1 MKKFVVTK
9 LTAIFAAAVLAAMPF
24 AAYVSAADAS
34 VTIPEGYY
42 VKEVKDSSD
51 KLVKGELTVSIP
63 DGVTGNYNVKAYEIL
78 RLVIPKDSNW
88 DFNGTTPAPMTN
100 TTNTSDSKNIFLV
113 TDAFAPMFAAA
124 KAAYNADT
132 TAGEALRG
140 ATKLYLTYDNENK
153 KLDISSTKPTSTKD
167 ENYVEIDN
175 SAGNK
180 IDRQYFEAS
189 IISKLTGS
197 KANPTE
203 TEASAVRLFSDWA
216 SKFVR
221 DGLVAEN
228 AVAVWNDST
237 KKYEFKNDNKLVY
250 GYHLIV
256 TTDASSNANTPALN
270 QNILNVPMAENVTL
284 KAKAI
289 SIDKSVSNLIDAN
302 KKNNGSAEA
311 DDTTTRYDDNEGT
324 KYDRMTSNIGDIN
337 HYVVESHIPSYTS
350 FDLDLAESKN
360 QLLPMSTEL
369 TEDNVKEDNVNE
381 DNVNNVT
388 NGKYVYLFRDTMKN
402 QDFIPTDVT
411 TTKYGKAVD
420 GLRVKIKASGS
431 LEEAVYKVKDF
442 GTDGLLL
449 VLNDSAAKDTAIGRL
464 WETDYD
470 SDSKKNFFAVNFDMK
485 KLKAFS
491 LDGRDVEFSY
501 NAELMGEAQTTGTDN
516 TANLKYSNDPFN
528 PATFATTT
536 HTNKLYTYEVKLDKL
551 FSDGAT
557 TDFYKYVSFKI
568 YSDQAM
574 THSIQFTGSNGSYV
588 RADSD
593 DATKSDDV
601 LKLNNN
607 DGTLLLHGLGEGTY
621 YLAEQSNDN
630 LTNAGYNILNPI
642 TVVIKAKDDDGT
654 LVDST
659 DFKLFSGTETQSGA
673 TLDQVA
679 VSVKSV
685 SDDYGI
691 EFEVINQKGFQ
702 LPLTGEMGN
711 WFLAIAGI
719 VLVAVGGTVIVL
731 VNKKKKPSER

>member
-51 KLVKGELTVSIP
+51 ELVKGELTVSIP

-78 RLVIPKDSNW
+78 RLVIPKNSNW
-88 DFNGTTPAPMTN
+88 HFGEASTPDPM
-100 TTNTSDSKNIFLV
+100 TNTSDSKNIFLV

-124 KAAYNADT
+124 KNAYNEAGE
-132 TAGEALRG
+132 AGEALRG

-153 KLDISSTKPTSTKD
+153 KLGISSTVPTGTKD

-175 SAGNK
+175 LVGNK
-180 IDRQYFEAS
+180 IDRTYFEAS

-197 KANPTE
+197 NANPTE

-221 DGLVAEN
+221 DSSVAEN
-228 AVAVWNDST
+228 AEAEWNVST
-237 KKYEFKNDNKLVY
+237 KVYEFKNDNKLVY

-302 KKNNGSAEA
+302 KKNNGSAA
-311 DDTTTRYDDNEGT
+311 QDDTTTRYDDNNDN

-350 FDLDLAESKN
+350 FDLDLAGSKN

-369 TEDNVKEDNVNE
+369 TEDNVNTATNE
-381 DNVNNVT
+381 
-388 NGKYVYLFRDTMKN
+388 KYVYLFCDTMKN

-411 TTKYGKAVD
+411 TTTNYGKAVD
-420 GLRVKIKASGS
+420 GLRVTIKESGS
-431 LEEAVYKVKDF
+431 LKEAVYKVKDF

-464 WETDYD
+464 WETNYD

-485 KLKAFS
+485 QLKALS

-536 HTNKLYTYEVKLDKL
+536 HTNKLYTYDVKLDKL

-557 TDFYKYVSFKI
+557 TDFYDDVSFKI
-568 YSDQAM
+568 YSDEAM
-574 THSIQFTGSNGSYV
+574 TNSIQFTGSNGSYV

-593 DATKSDDV
+593 DATTSDTLSV
-601 LKLNNN
+601 NNN
-607 DGTLLLHGLGEGTY
+607 DGTLLLRGLGEGTY
-621 YLAEQSNDN
+621 YLAEQNNTN

-659 DFKLFSGTETQSGA
+659 YFKLFSGTETKSGA

-691 EFEVINQKGFQ
+691 EFEVINQKGFL

-731 VNKKKKPSER
+731 VNKKKKPSEK

>member
-42 VKEVKDSSD
+42 VKEVKDSSNE
-51 KLVKGELTVSIP
+51 LVKGELTVSIP

-88 DFNGTTPAPMTN
+88 HFGEASTPDPMTN
-100 TTNTSDSKNIFLV
+100 TGDSKNIFLV

-124 KAAYNADT
+124 KNAYNEAGE
-132 TAGEALRG
+132 AGEALRG

-153 KLDISSTKPTSTKD
+153 KLGISSTKPAGTKD

-175 SAGNK
+175 SVGHK
-180 IDRQYFEAS
+180 IDRTYFEAS

-197 KANPTE
+197 NVSPTE

-221 DGLVAEN
+221 DSSVAEN
-228 AVAVWNDST
+228 AVAVWNVSN
-237 KKYEFKNDNKLVY
+237 KVYEFKNDNKLVY

-256 TTDASSNANTPALN
+256 TTDASSDANTPALN
-270 QNILNVPMAENVTL
+270 QNILNVPMAESVTL

-302 KKNNGSAEA
+302 KKNNGSAA
-311 DDTTTRYDDNEGT
+311 QDDTTTRYDDNGGT
-324 KYDRMTSNIGDIN
+324 KYDRMTSNVGDIN

-350 FDLDLAESKN
+350 FDLDLAGSKN

-369 TEDNVKEDNVNE
+369 TENNVNTA
-381 DNVNNVT
+381 T
-388 NGKYVYLFRDTMKN
+388 NEKYVYLFCDTMKN

-411 TTKYGKAVD
+411 TTTNYGKAVD

-431 LEEAVYKVKDF
+431 LKEAVYKVKDF

-464 WETDYD
+464 WETNYD

-485 KLKAFS
+485 QLKALS

-536 HTNKLYTYEVKLDKL
+536 HTNKLYTYDVKLDKL

-557 TDFYKYVSFKI
+557 TDFYNYVSFKI

-593 DATKSDDV
+593 DATTSDTLSV
-601 LKLNNN
+601 NNN
-607 DGTLLLHGLGEGTY
+607 DGTLLLRGLGEGTY
-621 YLAEQSNDN
+621 YLAEQSNTN

-642 TVVIKAKDDDGT
+642 TVVIKAKNDDGT
-654 LVDST
+654 PIDST
-659 DFKLFSGTETQSGA
+659 NFKLFSGKETKSGA

-691 EFEVINQKGFQ
+691 EFEVINQKGFL

-731 VNKKKKPSER
+731 VNKKKKPSEK

>member
-88 DFNGTTPAPMTN
+88 HFGEASTPDPMTN
-100 TTNTSDSKNIFLV
+100 TGDSKNIFLV
-113 TDAFAPMFAAA
+113 TDVFAPMFAAA
-124 KAAYNADT
+124 KNAYNEAGE
-132 TAGEALRG
+132 AGEALRG

-153 KLDISSTKPTSTKD
+153 KLGISSTVPTGTKD

-175 SAGNK
+175 SVGNK
-180 IDRQYFEAS
+180 IDRTYFEAS

-197 KANPTE
+197 NANPTE

-221 DGLVAEN
+221 DGSVAEN

-237 KKYEFKNDNKLVY
+237 KVYEFKNDNKLVY

-256 TTDASSNANTPALN
+256 TTDASSDANTPALN
-270 QNILNVPMAENVTL
+270 QNILNVPMAKNVTL

-302 KKNNGSAEA
+302 KKNNGSAA
-311 DDTTTRYDDNEGT
+311 QDDTTTRYDDNGGT

-350 FDLDLAESKN
+350 FDLDLAGSKN

-369 TEDNVKEDNVNE
+369 TE

-431 LEEAVYKVKDF
+431 LTEAVYKVKDF
-442 GTDGLLL
+442 GIDGLLL
-449 VLNDSAAKDTAIGRL
+449 VLNDSDAANTAIGRL
-464 WETDYD
+464 WETNYD

-485 KLKAFS
+485 QLKALS

-501 NAELMGEAQTTGTDN
+501 NAELMGEAKTADTDN

-528 PATFATTT
+528 PATFAKTT
-536 HTNKLYTYEVKLDKL
+536 HTNKLYTYDVKLDKL

-557 TDFYKYVSFKI
+557 TDFYDDVSFKI
-568 YSDQAM
+568 YSDEAM
-574 THSIQFTGSNGSYV
+574 TNSIQFTGSNGSYV

-593 DATKSDDV
+593 DATTSDTLSV
-601 LKLNNN
+601 NNN
-607 DGTLLLHGLGEGTY
+607 DGTLLLRGLGEGTY
-621 YLAEQSNDN
+621 YLAEQSNTN

-642 TVVIKAKDDDGT
+642 TVVIKAKNDDGT
-654 LVDST
+654 PIDST
-659 DFKLFSGTETQSGA
+659 DFKLFSGTETKSGA

-679 VSVKSV
+679 VSVRSV

-691 EFEVINQKGFQ
+691 EFEVINQKGFL

>member
-1 MKKFVVTK
+1 M
-9 LTAIFAAAVLAAMPF
+9 
-24 AAYVSAADAS
+24 
-34 VTIPEGYY
+34 
-42 VKEVKDSSD
+42 
-51 KLVKGELTVSIP
+51 
-63 DGVTGNYNVKAYEIL
+63 
-78 RLVIPKDSNW
+78 
-88 DFNGTTPAPMTN
+88 
-100 TTNTSDSKNIFLV
+100 
-113 TDAFAPMFAAA
+113 
-124 KAAYNADT
+124 
-132 TAGEALRG
+132 
-140 ATKLYLTYDNENK
+140 
-153 KLDISSTKPTSTKD
+153 
-167 ENYVEIDN
+167 
-175 SAGNK
+175 
-180 IDRQYFEAS
+180 
-189 IISKLTGS
+189 
-197 KANPTE
+197 
-203 TEASAVRLFSDWA
+203 
-216 SKFVR
+216 
-221 DGLVAEN
+221 
-228 AVAVWNDST
+228 AVWNDST
-237 KKYEFKNDNKLVY
+237 KVYEFKNDNKLVY

-256 TTDASSNANTPALN
+256 TTDASSNKNTPALN
-270 QNILNVPMAENVTL
+270 QNILNVPMADSVTL

-302 KKNNGSAEA
+302 KKNNGSAAA
-311 DDTTTRYDDNEGT
+311 DDTTTRYDDNKGN

-350 FDLDLAESKN
+350 FDLDLAGSKN

-369 TEDNVKEDNVNE
+369 TEDNVNTATNE
-381 DNVNNVT
+381 
-388 NGKYVYLFRDTMKN
+388 KYVYLFHDTMKN

-431 LEEAVYKVKDF
+431 LTEAVYKVKDF

-464 WETDYD
+464 WETNYD

-485 KLKAFS
+485 KLKALS

-536 HTNKLYTYEVKLDKL
+536 HTNKLYTYDVKLDKL

-557 TDFYKYVSFKI
+557 TDFYNYVSFKI

-574 THSIQFTGSNGSYV
+574 THSIQFTGNNGSYV

-593 DATKSDDV
+593 DATTSDTLSV
-601 LKLNNN
+601 NNTE
-607 DGTLLLHGLGEGTY
+607 GTLLLRGLGEGTY
-621 YLAEQSNDN
+621 YLAEQSNTN

-642 TVVIKAKDDDGT
+642 TVVIKAKNDDGT
-654 LVDST
+654 PIDST
-659 DFKLFSGTETQSGA
+659 DFKLFSGTETKSGA

-691 EFEVINQKGFQ
+691 EFEVINQKGFL

-731 VNKKKKPSER
+731 VNKKKKPSEK

>member
-24 AAYVSAADAS
+24 AAYVSAADANF
-34 VTIPEGYY
+34 TIPEGYY
-42 VKEVKDSSD
+42 VKEVKDSSGE
-51 KLVKGELTVSIP
+51 LVKGELTVSIP

-88 DFNGTTPAPMTN
+88 HFGEASTPDPMTN
-100 TTNTSDSKNIFLV
+100 TDDSKNIFLV

-124 KAAYNADT
+124 KTAYNAAGAD
-132 TAGEALRG
+132 GEALRG

-153 KLDISSTKPTSTKD
+153 KLGISSTVPTGTKD

-175 SAGNK
+175 LVGNK
-180 IDRQYFEAS
+180 IDRTYFEAS

-197 KANPTE
+197 NATPTE

-221 DGLVAEN
+221 DGSVAEN

-237 KKYEFKNDNKLVY
+237 KVYEFKNDNKLVY

-270 QNILNVPMAENVTL
+270 QNILNVPMAESVTL

-302 KKNNGSAEA
+302 KKNNGSAA
-311 DDTTTRYDDNEGT
+311 QDDTTTRYDDNGGT

-350 FDLDLAESKN
+350 FDLDLAGSKN

-369 TEDNVKEDNVNE
+369 TKDNVNTA
-381 DNVNNVT
+381 T
-388 NGKYVYLFRDTMKN
+388 NEKYVYLFCDTMKN

-411 TTKYGKAVD
+411 TTKYGKDVD

-431 LEEAVYKVKDF
+431 LTEAVYKVKDF

-449 VLNDSAAKDTAIGRL
+449 VPNDSATKDTAIGRL
-464 WETDYD
+464 WETNYD

-485 KLKAFS
+485 QLKALS

-536 HTNKLYTYEVKLDKL
+536 HTNKLYTYDVKLDKL

-557 TDFYKYVSFKI
+557 TDFYDDVSFKI
-568 YSDQAM
+568 YSDEAM
-574 THSIQFTGSNGSYV
+574 TNSIQFTGSNGSYV

-593 DATKSDDV
+593 DATTSDTLSV
-601 LKLNNN
+601 NNN
-607 DGTLLLHGLGEGTY
+607 DGTLLLRGLGEGTY
-621 YLAEQSNDN
+621 YLAEQSNTN

-642 TVVIKAKDDDGT
+642 TVVIKAKNDDGT
-654 LVDST
+654 PIDST
-659 DFKLFSGTETQSGA
+659 DFKLFSGTETKSGA

-691 EFEVINQKGFQ
+691 EFEVINQKGFL

-731 VNKKKKPSER
+731 VNKKKKPSEK

>member
-24 AAYVSAADAS
+24 AAYVSAADAKF
-34 VTIPEGYY
+34 TIPEGYY
-42 VKEVKDSSD
+42 VKEVKDSSGE
-51 KLVKGELTVSIP
+51 LVKGELTVSIP

-88 DFNGTTPAPMTN
+88 QIDETSNPAPMTN
-100 TTNTSDSKNIFLV
+100 PSNSKNIFLV
-113 TDAFAPMFAAA
+113 TDAFAPMFADA
-124 KAAYNADT
+124 KAAYNADS
-132 TAGEALRG
+132 TAGKALRG
-140 ATKLYLTYDNENK
+140 AEKLYLTYDNENK
-153 KLDISSTKPTSTKD
+153 KLGISSTVPTGTKD

-175 SAGNK
+175 PTGSK

-197 KANPTE
+197 NANPTE

-221 DGLVAEN
+221 DSSVAEN
-228 AVAVWNDST
+228 AEAVWNDST
-237 KKYEFKNDNKLVY
+237 KVYEFKNDNKLVY

-256 TTDASSNANTPALN
+256 TTDASLNANTPALN
-270 QNILNVPMAENVTL
+270 QNILNVPMAESVTL

-311 DDTTTRYDDNEGT
+311 DDTTTRYDDNGGTKT

-350 FDLDLAESKN
+350 FDLDLAGSKN

-369 TEDNVKEDNVNE
+369 TENNVNTA
-381 DNVNNVT
+381 T
-388 NGKYVYLFRDTMKN
+388 NEKYVYLFHDTMKN

-411 TTKYGKAVD
+411 TTKYGKDVD

-431 LEEAVYKVKDF
+431 LEEAVYKVKYFD
-442 GTDGLLL
+442 TDGLLL

-464 WETDYD
+464 WETNYD

-485 KLKAFS
+485 QLKALS

-501 NAELMGEAQTTGTDN
+501 NAELMGEAKTADTDN

-536 HTNKLYTYEVKLDKL
+536 HTNKLYTYDVKLDKL

-557 TDFYKYVSFKI
+557 TDFYDDVSFKI

-574 THSIQFTGSNGSYV
+574 THSIQFTGNNGSYV

-593 DATKSDDV
+593 DATTSDTLSV
-601 LKLNNN
+601 NST
-607 DGTLLLHGLGEGTY
+607 DGTLLLCGLGEGTY

-642 TVVIKAKDDDGT
+642 TVVIKAKNDDGT
-654 LVDST
+654 PVDYT
-659 DFKLFSGTETQSGA
+659 DFKLFSGTETKSGA

-731 VNKKKKPSER
+731 VNKKKKPSEK

>member
-24 AAYVSAADAS
+24 AAYVSAADAN

-51 KLVKGELTVSIP
+51 NLVKGELTVSIP
-63 DGVTGNYNVKAYEIL
+63 DDVTGNYNVKAYEIL

-88 DFNGTTPAPMTN
+88 QFDESSIPAPMTN
-100 TTNTSDSKNIFLV
+100 PSDSKNIFLV
-113 TDAFAPMFAAA
+113 TDAFAPMFADA
-124 KAAYNADT
+124 KAAYNADS

-140 ATKLYLTYDNENK
+140 ATKLYLTYDNEDK
-153 KLDISSTKPTSTKD
+153 KLGISSTAPTGTKD

-175 SAGNK
+175 SVGNK
-180 IDRQYFEAS
+180 IDRTYFEAS

-197 KANPTE
+197 NANPTE

-221 DGLVAEN
+221 DGSVAEN
-228 AVAVWNDST
+228 AEAEWNVST
-237 KKYEFKNDNKLVY
+237 KVYEFKNDNKLVY

-270 QNILNVPMAENVTL
+270 QNILNVPMAESVTL

-302 KKNNGSAEA
+302 KKNNGSAA
-311 DDTTTRYDDNEGT
+311 QDDTTTRYDDNGGT

-350 FDLDLAESKN
+350 FDLDLAGSKN

-369 TEDNVKEDNVNE
+369 TEDNVNTATNE
-381 DNVNNVT
+381 
-388 NGKYVYLFRDTMKN
+388 KYVYLFCDTMKN

-411 TTKYGKAVD
+411 TTTKYGKAVD
-420 GLRVKIKASGS
+420 GLRVTIKESGS
-431 LEEAVYKVKDF
+431 LKEAVYKVKDF

-464 WETDYD
+464 WETNYD

-485 KLKAFS
+485 QLKALS

-501 NAELMGEAQTTGTDN
+501 NAELMGEAKTADTDN

-536 HTNKLYTYEVKLDKL
+536 HTNKLYTYDVKLDKL

-557 TDFYKYVSFKI
+557 TDFYDDVSFKI

-593 DATKSDDV
+593 DATTSDTLSV
-601 LKLNNN
+601 NNTE
-607 DGTLLLHGLGEGTY
+607 GTLLLRGLGEGTY
-621 YLAEQSNDN
+621 YLAEQSNTN

-642 TVVIKAKDDDGT
+642 TVVIKAKNDKGT
-654 LVDST
+654 PVDST
-659 DFKLFSGTETQSGA
+659 NFKLFSGTETKSGA

-691 EFEVINQKGFQ
+691 EFEVINQKGFL

>member
-24 AAYVSAADAS
+24 AAYVSAANAN

-51 KLVKGELTVSIP
+51 ELVKGELTVSIP

-88 DFNGTTPAPMTN
+88 HFGEASTPDPMTN
-100 TTNTSDSKNIFLV
+100 TGDSKNIFLV
-113 TDAFAPMFAAA
+113 TDVFAPMFAAA
-124 KAAYNADT
+124 KNAYNEAGE
-132 TAGEALRG
+132 AGEALRG

-153 KLDISSTKPTSTKD
+153 KLDISSTKPAGTKD
-167 ENYVEIDN
+167 ENYIEIDN
-175 SAGNK
+175 SVGNK
-180 IDRQYFEAS
+180 IDRTYFEAS

-197 KANPTE
+197 NVSPTE

-221 DGLVAEN
+221 DGSVAEN

-237 KKYEFKNDNKLVY
+237 KVYEFKNDNKLVY

-270 QNILNVPMAENVTL
+270 QNILNVPMAGSVTL

-302 KKNNGSAEA
+302 KKNNGSAA
-311 DDTTTRYDDNEGT
+311 QDDTTTRYDDNGGT

-350 FDLDLAESKN
+350 FDLDLAGSKN
-360 QLLPMSTEL
+360 QLLPMSKEL
-369 TEDNVKEDNVNE
+369 TENNVNTA
-381 DNVNNVT
+381 T
-388 NGKYVYLFRDTMKN
+388 NEKYVYLFCDTMKN
-402 QDFIPTDVT
+402 QDFIPTDVTT

-431 LEEAVYKVKDF
+431 LTEAVYKVKDF
-442 GTDGLLL
+442 GIDGLLL
-449 VLNDSAAKDTAIGRL
+449 VLNDSDAANTAIGRL
-464 WETDYD
+464 WETNYD

-485 KLKAFS
+485 QLKALS

-501 NAELMGEAQTTGTDN
+501 NAELMGEAKTADTDN

-528 PATFATTT
+528 PATFAKTT
-536 HTNKLYTYEVKLDKL
+536 HTNKLYTYDVKLDKL

-557 TDFYKYVSFKI
+557 TDFYDDVSFKI
-568 YSDQAM
+568 YSDEAM
-574 THSIQFTGSNGSYV
+574 TNSIQFTGSNGSYV

-593 DATKSDDV
+593 DATTSDTLSV
-601 LKLNNN
+601 NNN
-607 DGTLLLHGLGEGTY
+607 DGTLLLRGLGEGTY
-621 YLAEQSNDN
+621 YLAEQSNTN

-642 TVVIKAKDDDGT
+642 TVVIKAKNDDGT
-654 LVDST
+654 PIDST
-659 DFKLFSGTETQSGA
+659 DFKLFSGTETKSGA

-691 EFEVINQKGFQ
+691 EFEVINQKGFL

-731 VNKKKKPSER
+731 VNKKKKPSEK

>member
-24 AAYVSAADAS
+24 AAYVSAADAN

-42 VKEVKDSSD
+42 LKEVKDSSGE
-51 KLVKGELTVSIP
+51 LVKGELTVSIP

-78 RLVIPKDSNW
+78 RLVIPKDSEW
-88 DFNGTTPAPMTN
+88 QIDETSDPAPMTN
-100 TTNTSDSKNIFLV
+100 TSNSKNIFLV
-113 TDAFAPMFAAA
+113 TDAFAPMFADA
-124 KAAYNADT
+124 KAAYNADS
-132 TAGEALRG
+132 TAGEALRD
-140 ATKLYLTYDNENK
+140 AAKLYLTYDNENK
-153 KLDISSTKPTSTKD
+153 KLDISSTKPAGTKD
-167 ENYVEIDN
+167 ENYIEIDN
-175 SAGNK
+175 SVGNK
-180 IDRQYFEAS
+180 IDRTYFEAS

-197 KANPTE
+197 NATPTE

-221 DGLVAEN
+221 DSSVAEN
-228 AVAVWNDST
+228 AEAEWNVST
-237 KKYEFKNDNKLVY
+237 KVYEFKNDNKLVY

-270 QNILNVPMAENVTL
+270 QNILNVPMAGSVTL

-302 KKNNGSAEA
+302 KKNNGSAA
-311 DDTTTRYDDNEGT
+311 PDDTTTRYDDNSGS

-350 FDLDLAESKN
+350 FDLDLAGSKN

-369 TEDNVKEDNVNE
+369 TENNVNTA
-381 DNVNNVT
+381 T
-388 NGKYVYLFRDTMKN
+388 NEKYVYLFCDTMKN
-402 QDFIPTDVT
+402 QDFIPTDVTT

-431 LEEAVYKVKDF
+431 LTEAVYKVKDF
-442 GTDGLLL
+442 DTDGLLL

-464 WETDYD
+464 WETNYD

-485 KLKAFS
+485 QLKALS

-528 PATFATTT
+528 PATFAKTT
-536 HTNKLYTYEVKLDKL
+536 HTNKLYTYDVKLDKL

-557 TDFYKYVSFKI
+557 TDFYNYVSFKI

-574 THSIQFTGSNGSYV
+574 THSIQFTGNNGSYV

-593 DATKSDDV
+593 DATTSDTLSV
-601 LKLNNN
+601 NNTE
-607 DGTLLLHGLGEGTY
+607 GTLLLRGLGEGTY
-621 YLAEQSNDN
+621 YLAEQNNTN

-654 LVDST
+654 PIDST
-659 DFKLFSGTETQSGA
+659 DFKLFSGTETKSGA

-691 EFEVINQKGFQ
+691 EFEVINQKGFL

-731 VNKKKKPSER
+731 VNKKKKPSEK

>member
-24 AAYVSAADAS
+24 AAYVSAADAN

-42 VKEVKDSSD
+42 VKEVKDSSGE
-51 KLVKGELTVSIP
+51 LVKGELTVSIP

-78 RLVIPKDSNW
+78 RLVIPKDSEW
-88 DFNGTTPAPMTN
+88 QIDETSDPAPMTN
-100 TTNTSDSKNIFLV
+100 TSNSKNIFLV
-113 TDAFAPMFAAA
+113 TDAFAPMFADA
-124 KAAYNADT
+124 KAAYNADS

-140 ATKLYLTYDNENK
+140 ATKLYLTYDNEDK
-153 KLDISSTKPTSTKD
+153 KLGISSTAPTGTKD

-175 SAGNK
+175 SVGNK
-180 IDRQYFEAS
+180 IDRTYFEAS

-197 KANPTE
+197 NVSPTE

-221 DGLVAEN
+221 DGSVAEN
-228 AVAVWNDST
+228 AKAKWDVST
-237 KKYEFKNDNKLVY
+237 KVYEFKDNNKLVY

-270 QNILNVPMAENVTL
+270 QNILNVPMAKNVTL

-302 KKNNGSAEA
+302 KKNNGSAA
-311 DDTTTRYDDNEGT
+311 PDDTTTRYDDNGGT

-350 FDLDLAESKN
+350 FDLDLAGSKD
-360 QLLPMSTEL
+360 QLLPMSKEL
-369 TEDNVKEDNVNE
+369 TEDTVNTAANE
-381 DNVNNVT
+381 
-388 NGKYVYLFRDTMKN
+388 KYVYLFHDTMKN
-402 QDFIPTDVT
+402 QDFIPTDVTT

-431 LEEAVYKVKDF
+431 LTEAVYKVKDF

-449 VLNDSAAKDTAIGRL
+449 VLNDSDAANTAIGRL
-464 WETDYD
+464 WETNYD
-470 SDSKKNFFAVNFDMK
+470 SGSKKNFFAVNFDMK
-485 KLKAFS
+485 QLKALS

-516 TANLKYSNDPFN
+516 TANLKYSNAPFN
-528 PATFATTT
+528 PATFGKTT
-536 HTNKLYTYEVKLDKL
+536 HTNKLYTYDVKLDKL

-557 TDFYKYVSFKI
+557 TDFYDYVSFKI
-568 YSDQAM
+568 YSDEAM
-574 THSIQFTGSNGSYV
+574 TNSIQFTGSNGSYV

-593 DATKSDDV
+593 DATTSDTLSV
-601 LKLNNN
+601 NNN

-621 YLAEQSNDN
+621 YLAEQSNTN

-642 TVVIKAKDDDGT
+642 TVVIKAKNDDGT
-654 LVDST
+654 PIDST
-659 DFKLFSGTETQSGA
+659 NFKLFSGKETKSGA

-691 EFEVINQKGFQ
+691 EFEVINQKGFL

-731 VNKKKKPSER
+731 VNKKKKPSEK

>member
-51 KLVKGELTVSIP
+51 ELVKGELTVSIP

-88 DFNGTTPAPMTN
+88 HFGEASTPDPMTN
-100 TTNTSDSKNIFLV
+100 TGDSKNIFLV
-113 TDAFAPMFAAA
+113 TDAFAPMFADA
-124 KAAYNADT
+124 KAAYNADS

-140 ATKLYLTYDNENK
+140 ATKLYLTYDNEDK
-153 KLDISSTKPTSTKD
+153 KLGISSTAPTGTKD

-175 SAGNK
+175 SVGNK
-180 IDRQYFEAS
+180 IDRTYFEAS

-197 KANPTE
+197 NATPTE

-221 DGLVAEN
+221 DSSVAAN
-228 AVAVWNDST
+228 AVAVWNVSN
-237 KKYEFKNDNKLVY
+237 KVYEFKNDNKLVY

-256 TTDASSNANTPALN
+256 TTDASSDANTPALN
-270 QNILNVPMAENVTL
+270 QNILNVPMAKNVTL

-302 KKNNGSAEA
+302 KKNNGSAA
-311 DDTTTRYDDNEGT
+311 QDDTTTRYDDNGGT
-324 KYDRMTSNIGDIN
+324 KYDRMTSNVGDIN

-350 FDLDLAESKN
+350 FDLDLAGSKN
-360 QLLPMSTEL
+360 QLLPMSKEL
-369 TEDNVKEDNVNE
+369 TENNVNTA
-381 DNVNNVT
+381 T
-388 NGKYVYLFRDTMKN
+388 NEKYVYLFCDTMKN
-402 QDFIPTDVT
+402 QDFIPTDVTT

-431 LEEAVYKVKDF
+431 LTEAVYKVKNF

-464 WETDYD
+464 WETNYD

-485 KLKAFS
+485 QLKALS

-536 HTNKLYTYEVKLDKL
+536 HTNKLYTYDVKLDKL

-557 TDFYKYVSFKI
+557 TDFYDDVSFKI
-568 YSDQAM
+568 YSDEAM
-574 THSIQFTGSNGSYV
+574 TNSIQFTGSNGSYV

-593 DATKSDDV
+593 DATTSDTLSV
-601 LKLNNN
+601 NNN
-607 DGTLLLHGLGEGTY
+607 DGTLLLRGLGEGTY
-621 YLAEQSNDN
+621 YLAEQSNTN

-642 TVVIKAKDDDGT
+642 TVVIKAKNDDGT
-654 LVDST
+654 PIDST
-659 DFKLFSGTETQSGA
+659 DFKLFSGTETKSGA

-691 EFEVINQKGFQ
+691 EFEVINQKGFL

-731 VNKKKKPSER
+731 VNKKKKPSEK